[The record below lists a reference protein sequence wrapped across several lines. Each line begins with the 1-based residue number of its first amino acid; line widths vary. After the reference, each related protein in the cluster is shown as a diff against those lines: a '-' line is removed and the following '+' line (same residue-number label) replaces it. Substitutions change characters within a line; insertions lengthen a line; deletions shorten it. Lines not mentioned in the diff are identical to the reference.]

1 MAGYR
6 YPLLGGLLLI
16 TLGVVHC
23 SPRCLPGDRALGRCM
38 DPASE
43 KGTCSDNFL
52 GYCDDLP
59 YSKTMFPN
67 LLDHRSRGDVEFSAE
82 YILLSVIDNL
92 LQGECNPDL
101 RLVGCAVLAPKCV
114 KNKIVKPCRS
124 VCETLKKNCLPAFDG
139 IDMAWPYFLDC
150 DRFFVGEE
158 EGCHDPLEKL
168 RVNVEVTPED
178 LAPPQLPST
187 FIHFNHHSYTQ
198 MVTILKKTAAKCSSI
213 AKTYSI
219 GRSFEGKDLLVIEF
233 SNNPGKHEL
242 LEPEFRY
249 IGNMH
254 GNEVVGRE
262 LLIYLA
268 QYLCSEYLLGN
279 PRIQTLINT
288 TRIHLLPSMNPD
300 GYELAS
306 EEGAGYNGWT
316 NGRMTAQNI
325 DLNRNFPD
333 LTSEVHK
340 IMKVRSARVDHMPIP
355 ESFWWGKVAPE
366 TKAVMKWMR
375 NIPFVMSGSLHGG
388 DLVVSYPYDFSKH
401 PLEEKMYSPTPDDK
415 VFKMLAKTYV
425 ASHPKMS
432 DQSTERCG
440 GNFVNKGSIING
452 AEWYSF
458 SGGMSDF
465 SYLHTNCFEL
475 TLELGCEKFPT
486 EEELYPAWQDNKESL
501 LSLIEMVHRGIKGVV
516 KDEHGNPI
524 KNARISVKGVR
535 HDITTAENGDYWR
548 LLIPGIYVV
557 SAEAFGYSKVS
568 KKITLPARLTRPG
581 RVDFV
586 LTRVEVKP
594 RKYNKLIPEDIYD
607 RLDPLDSY
615 DPHARQGQ
623 REPGE
628 GGQESQDGEKPWWW
642 SYFSMLGHNR
652 PAWLLKNN

>member
-1 MAGYR
+1 MAGR
-6 YPLLGGLLLI
+6 YEHLLSGCLII
-16 TLGVVHC
+16 TLTAGLVYG
-23 SPRCLPGDRALGRCM
+23 SPRCLPGDRALGRCV

-43 KGTCSDNFL
+43 KGTCTDNVL

-59 YSKTMFPN
+59 YSKTMYPN
-67 LLDHRSRGDVEFSAE
+67 SLDHRSRGDTEFSAE

-92 LQGECNPDL
+92 LKGECNPDL
-101 RLVGCAVLAPKCV
+101 RLLGCAVLAPRCE
-114 KNKIVKPCRS
+114 KNKIVKPCRKI
-124 VCETLKKNCLPAFDG
+124 CETLKKNCLPAFDA

-150 DRFFVGEE
+150 DRFFASDE

-168 RVNVEVTPED
+168 RVNVEETPD
-178 LAPPQLPST
+178 DSLPQMPNT
-187 FIHFNHHSYTQ
+187 FIDFSHHSYAQ
-198 MVTILKKTAAKCSSI
+198 MVSVLKKTAGKCSHI
-213 AKTYSI
+213 AKTYNI
-219 GRSFEGKDLLVIEF
+219 GRSFEGKDLIVIEF
-233 SNNPGKHEL
+233 STKPGHHEQL
-242 LEPEFRY
+242 KPEFRY

-279 PRIQTLINT
+279 PRIQELINT
-288 TRIHLLPSMNPD
+288 TRIHLFPSMNPD

-340 IMKVRSARVDHMPIP
+340 IMKVRSARVDHLPIP
-355 ESFWWGKVAPE
+355 ETYSWERVAPE

-375 NIPFVMSGSLHGG
+375 NIPFVLSGSLHGG

-401 PLEEKMYSPTPDDK
+401 PLEEKMFSPTPDEK
-415 VFKMLAKTYV
+415 VFTMLAKTYV

-432 DQSTERCG
+432 DQATERCG
-440 GNFVNKGSIING
+440 GNFVRKGGIING

-486 EEELYPAWQDNKESL
+486 VDELYTAWKDNKESL
-501 LSLIEMVHRGIKGVV
+501 LSFIEMVHRGIKGVV
-516 KDEHGNPI
+516 KDEHGNGI
-524 KNARISVKGVR
+524 KNARISVKGIR
-535 HDITTAENGDYWR
+535 HDIMTAEDGDYWR
-548 LLIPGIYVV
+548 LLIPGVYII
-557 SAEAFGYSKVS
+557 SAEAFGYSKVT
-568 KKITLPARLTRPG
+568 KKITLPAKMTKAG

-586 LTRVEVKP
+586 LQRVEVNN
-594 RKYNKLIPEDIYD
+594 RRFNKVIPQDIYD

-615 DPHARQGQ
+615 DPHARQD
-623 REPGE
+623 GE
-628 GGQESQDGEKPWWW
+628 DGEQSQDREKPWWW
-642 SYFSMLGHNR
+642 SYFSILGHNR
-652 PAWLLKNN
+652 PMWLLKNN